1 MNEGDKPSVD
11 DREDVSERT
20 AVAPTTSTSN
30 GFVGSGAKNDADD
43 QAEGG
48 TGTDTVG
55 DLQKETPLPSISP
68 TLEEVEITG
77 GAPTANG
84 FCSRGPAVP
93 GVMFIPGP
101 GFYET
106 RTTDTPSPSGVEAA
120 APEIVLQG
128 FLPPTP
134 EETRRQKS
142 RSRLRHLMENAIS
155 LDASAIVPVPAG
167 GVGGVVEQS
176 KRKKLFRTV
185 IAVIVGVGM
194 IVAIGI
200 GVHIGRE
207 KEAEEKEAI
216 GFGDEVADTARCIN
230 TIPLERYV
238 TAKDIATQI
247 TSADVLNDEV
257 SPQRKALQW
266 LVCNDKISANLLD
279 NKDEETGLLPKQ
291 TNGFLHG
298 GDSGEAQVLRRY
310 ILATLYY
317 STSLEHPWDDDWNF
331 LSGDLHE

>member
-1 MNEGDKPSVD
+1 MGYNTGKI
-11 DREDVSERT
+11 VS
-20 AVAPTTSTSN
+20 
-30 GFVGSGAKNDADD
+30 
-43 QAEGG
+43 
-48 TGTDTVG
+48 
-55 DLQKETPLPSISP
+55 
-68 TLEEVEITG
+68 
-77 GAPTANG
+77 
-84 FCSRGPAVP
+84 
-93 GVMFIPGP
+93 
-101 GFYET
+101 
-106 RTTDTPSPSGVEAA
+106 
-120 APEIVLQG
+120 
-128 FLPPTP
+128 
-134 EETRRQKS
+134 
-142 RSRLRHLMENAIS
+142 
-155 LDASAIVPVPAG
+155 
-167 GVGGVVEQS
+167 
-176 KRKKLFRTV
+176 
-185 IAVIVGVGM
+185 
-194 IVAIGI
+194 IGI

-291 TNGFLHG
+291 TNGFLYG